1 MTAPPLALEEPNVS
15 LDQANGGREPEPLAG
30 NPCGTAPRLS
40 GGTSHVLKTVGESRN
55 SSSPFRTHVPDA
67 KEFIMAETTVRRV
80 RHTSRTSE
88 SDRRN
93 AAAALQ
99 RALDRRDNGGSTG
112 H

>member
-1 MTAPPLALEEPNVS
+1 MS
-15 LDQANGGREPEPLAG
+15 
-30 NPCGTAPRLS
+30 
-40 GGTSHVLKTVGESRN
+40 
-55 SSSPFRTHVPDA
+55 
-67 KEFIMAETTVRRV
+67 ETTVRRV
-80 RHTSRTSE
+80 RRTSRASE